1 MSAIPYKAYAVEQY
15 KEAAVQTSPGKLVI
29 ALYDGAIRF
38 SLLALEAMRR
48 GDVAV
53 QGNNLGRAQNILL
66 HLNSTLDMSAGAI
79 SKELSGIY
87 TYCLQRLLIANAED
101 RQDYIEE
108 VVALLKPLRE
118 AWENAERTFA
128 TERATALE
136 SLGGVR

>member
-38 SLLALEAMRR
+38 SLVALDAMRR

-53 QGNNLGRAQNILL
+53 QGVNLGKAQNILV
-66 HLNSTLDMSAGAI
+66 HLNATLDMSAGAV
-79 SKELSGIY
+79 SRELSGIY
-87 TYCLQRLLIANAED
+87 TYCLQRLLVANADD

-118 AWENAERTFA
+118 AWETAEKTFA
-128 TERATALE
+128 TERASALDG
-136 SLGGVR
+136 LGLAR